1 MSQRFQISPL
11 NALLSTADLNYNQ
24 FVVSSS
30 PTQLFFSVIS
40 TSAVPST
47 ARKPHIREVCNLG
60 PGTLFIFG
68 SSTGSSTMAHGIPSA
83 FPFRLNN
90 EFWGN
95 LWGASSTGG
104 ALTATVFQA

>member
-1 MSQRFQISPL
+1 MSQRYQISPL
-11 NALLSTADLNYNQ
+11 NALLSTADQNYNL
-24 FVVSSS
+24 FAVSSS

-40 TSAVPST
+40 TSLTPST
-47 ARKPHIREVCNLG
+47 ARKPHIREICNLG
-60 PGTLFIFG
+60 PGNLFIFG
-68 SSTGSSTMAHGIPSA
+68 SSTGTSTMAHAIPPN

-104 ALTATVFQA
+104 ALTASVFQA